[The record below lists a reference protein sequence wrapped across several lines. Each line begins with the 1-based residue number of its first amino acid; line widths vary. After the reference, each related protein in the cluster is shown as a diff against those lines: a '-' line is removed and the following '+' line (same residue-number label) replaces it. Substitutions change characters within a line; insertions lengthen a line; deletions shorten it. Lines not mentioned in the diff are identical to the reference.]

1 MPSQSESHPIVHIVA
16 GSTGAGKTTYS
27 IALAQQDQAVR
38 FSIDEWMGKLFW
50 MDSPQPIQYEWAIER
65 INRCEEMI
73 FSNVRQLA
81 ALGTSSVLD
90 LGFTK
95 AGHRE
100 KFYELARKH
109 SIPFKLHFLD
119 IPADERWQRVIE
131 RNTKKGDTFV
141 MEVDRGMF
149 DFMEGIWEP
158 PAGNEIETGACVHVR
173 D

>member
-1 MPSQSESHPIVHIVA
+1 MEQPHASPPIVHIVA

-27 IALAQQDQAVR
+27 MSLAEKEGGIR

-81 ALGTSSVLD
+81 ARGISSVLD

-95 AGHRE
+95 AEHRE
-100 KFYELARKH
+100 KFRVLAREH
-109 SIPFKLHFLD
+109 SIAFKLHFLD
-119 IPADERWQRVIE
+119 IPSDVRWQRVIE
-131 RNTKKGDTFV
+131 RNTNKGETFV
-141 MEVDRGMF
+141 MDVDRGMF
-149 DFMEGIWEP
+149 DFMESIWEP
-158 PAGNEIETGACVHVR
+158 PTDAELEASAGVR
-173 D
+173 IRE

>member
-1 MPSQSESHPIVHIVA
+1 MRPSAQSHPIVHIVA

-27 IALAQQDQAVR
+27 IALAQQERAVR
-38 FSIDEWMGKLFW
+38 FSIDEWMARLFW

-73 FSNVRQLA
+73 FSNVRQFA
-81 ALGTSSVLD
+81 AIGTSSVLD

-95 AGHRE
+95 ASHRE
-100 KFYELARKH
+100 KFYDLARKH
-109 SIPFKLHFLD
+109 SIAFRLHFLD
-119 IPADERWQRVIE
+119 VPADLRWQRVIE

-149 DFMEGIWEP
+149 NFMEEIWEP
-158 PAGNEIETGACVHVR
+158 PADDEMETAAAT
-173 D
+173 